1 MLTHE
6 QPLRNSQLIGEL
18 LAQPNLLCKD
28 GRMFEKLGPEARDI
42 IVLSQEIAQSMGHG
56 EVRGEHLLLALF
68 KRMDKE
74 LASEFADID
83 ITYEQLFSAIQADH
97 PTKDSVL
104 EGEFVEL
111 SAEAQIVIVRSE
123 QEAKRLNSKFVLPKH
138 LFIAF
143 EWYGVAKRRNFYA
156 WELLKKS
163 GPEHKIRT
171 LFGNIE
177 FRTPHKKKD
186 KPTKARRRTD
196 LESARANSNVI
207 RAAQFEA
214 RSMGHNLIGPEHILL
229 AFASDSQTLGAQLL
243 WMLGIYALDLRSQLE
258 AKFPPHTGYVPQEIP
273 FSDDAKS
280 ILELSFECARS
291 CGDNFIGDEHILLA
305 FVRIGKKTNFQA
317 WQILLKNLLDKN
329 ADLEKIVERMLSER
343 KVFPLQKFPVQP
355 APALN
360 STVRKDDPVLDW
372 ISAESFESKYE
383 ILEAA
388 QDAAFKHG
396 HNKVGTQYLL
406 YALARTPGTVA
417 CEALDAIG
425 LHPNAIDR
433 ILLEKFG
440 RGPLKMKTAMMY
452 TQSIPLIAACA
463 KEIAA
468 KRDSDEIAGEDW
480 LRAIIKIGK
489 QFDGCVAWEIICNTG
504 MQDLLEE
511 FLANNKEN
519 RIDAIQELRKKTK
532 PASVVNVSD
541 TELDR
546 IFEKMLIKTFDD
558 APPKYPDL
566 SDSWKKSVD
575 AQKLKNKHE
584 IFEAA
589 QEAALK
595 HGHRKVGTQYLLFAL
610 ARAPNSVTSRILE
623 EIGLN
628 PIELSRLILEK
639 YERGPYTAKY
649 KTVFSE
655 GFVCVYELACE
666 IAKNSGFDYVES
678 IHFLSAIAQAGRR
691 FAGCLAWELIC
702 KSGKQEKFEELLS
715 SPSHLMHANKI
726 SQHQGINDFQN
737 KSKSSKAPASMQD
750 YFSNETVLLFQNAKQ
765 EARLL
770 NHTAIGAEHLFLSLL
785 AMASS
790 EFSDK
795 LVELNFNLLEAR
807 EALKVV
813 SGRGKKKSNKE
824 IPLADNAK
832 KLLEIAYDQTRQYG
846 KTQVEPLHILIAI
859 SKMPQDDT
867 VSKVLAQLGIKQ
879 NWVAEILQ
887 ILNPT
892 LATEV
897 KQKRQYIPE
906 NAERTIPE
914 NFSQTSIRVVENA
927 HKEAW
932 RFGYPKIQPEHLLLG
947 LIKETSN
954 EVSSMF
960 VSRRVTIKKLEDELN
975 RLKDRGPGGSS
986 ILYLSDM
993 VKEIFELASN
1003 EAEDLVEPTD
1013 LLGYLIL
1020 SMDLTTINILL
1031 NLGLEDLL
1039 EGAHE
1044 YAPPAALF
1052 EYLNKNNLKDYFVL
1066 DSLKIIF
1073 RALEITRQFGHEIA
1087 DVEHLLIA
1095 LLEWHEDEV
1104 VQLLLNNRLQVNE
1117 LKMDVRKTR
1126 GTGSIYPT
1134 TEVKLTPSAL
1144 ETLKEAKRRMKTLN
1158 HSIVCPG
1165 HIALGILQCKSPNL
1179 CKILE
1184 KYDLPQDIDDQIVV
1198 SLGGKNEK

>member
-1 MLTHE
+1 
-6 QPLRNSQLIGEL
+6 
-18 LAQPNLLCKD
+18 
-28 GRMFEKLGPEARDI
+28 MFEKLGPEAKDI
-42 IVLSQEIAQSMGHG
+42 VVLSQEIAQSMGHG

-68 KRMDKE
+68 ERMDKE
-74 LASEFADID
+74 LASEFADIG

-97 PTKDSVL
+97 PTNDSVL
-104 EGEFVEL
+104 EGQVVEL
-111 SAEAQIVIVRSE
+111 SSEAQIVIVRSAH
-123 QEAKRLNSKFVLPKH
+123 EAKRLNSKFVLPKH

-143 EWYGVAKRRNFYA
+143 EWYGVAERGNFYA

-163 GPEHKIRT
+163 GPEHKIRAI
-171 LFGNIE
+171 FGNIE

-214 RSMGHNLIGPEHILL
+214 RSMSHNLIGPEHILL

-243 WMLGIYALDLRSQLE
+243 QLLGIFSLDWRSQLE

-343 KVFPLQKFPVQP
+343 KVFPFQKFPVQP
-355 APALN
+355 APSLN

-425 LHPNAIDR
+425 LHPNALDR

-452 TQSIPLIAACA
+452 TQSIPLIATCA

-468 KRDSDEIAGEDW
+468 EHDSDEIAGEDW
-480 LRAIIKIGK
+480 LRAIIKVGK

-511 FLANNKEN
+511 FLSNNKEN

-532 PASVVNVSD
+532 PANIVNLSD
-541 TELDR
+541 NELDR

-558 APPKYPDL
+558 APPEYPDL
-566 SDSWKKSVD
+566 GDPWKESVD
-575 AQKLKNKHE
+575 AQELKDKHE

-589 QEAALK
+589 QDAALK

-610 ARAPNSVTSRILE
+610 ARTPNSVASEILE

-639 YERGPYTAKY
+639 HGRGPYTAKY
-649 KTVFSE
+649 RTAFSE
-655 GFVCVYELACE
+655 GFVCVYGLACE
-666 IAKNSGFDYVES
+666 IAKKSGSDYVES
-678 IHFLSAIAQAGRR
+678 EHFLRAIAQAGNR

-702 KSGKQEKFEELLS
+702 ESGKQENLEELLS
-715 SPSHLMHANKI
+715 SQSHPI
-726 SQHQGINDFQN
+726 STDNTGEHQGINQFRN
-737 KSKSSKAPASMQD
+737 KTQSKAPTSMPD
-750 YFSNETVLLFQNAKQ
+750 FFSKETVLLFRYAK
-765 EARLL
+765 EETRLL
-770 NHTAIGAEHLFLSLL
+770 NHAAIGAEHVFLGLL
-785 AMASS
+785 AMASP
-790 EFSDK
+790 EYYDK
-795 LVELNFNLLEAR
+795 LVKLNFNLLEAR
-807 EALKVV
+807 EALRAI
-813 SGRGKKKSNKE
+813 SGRGKKKSKND

-832 KLLEIAYDQTRQYG
+832 KLLEVAFDLTRQFG
-846 KTQVEPLHILIAI
+846 KKQVEPLHILIAI
-859 SKMPQDDT
+859 SKMAEDDT
-867 VSKVLAQLGIKQ
+867 VSKVLAILKIKKNWVEDIFQILAPTSSTEIKQ
-879 NWVAEILQ
+879 ELKHV
-887 ILNPT
+887 
-892 LATEV
+892 
-897 KQKRQYIPE
+897 PE
-906 NAERTIPE
+906 KTKPTIPE
-914 NFSQTSIRVVENA
+914 NFSETSIRVVENA

-954 EVSSMF
+954 EVSTMF
-960 VSRRVTIKKLEDELN
+960 LSRSITIKKLEDELN
-975 RLKDRGPGGSS
+975 KLKDRGPGGSS
-986 ILYLSDM
+986 ILYVSDM
-993 VKEIFELASN
+993 VKEIFKLAST
-1003 EAEDLVEPTD
+1003 ESEDLVEPTD

-1020 SMDLTTINILL
+1020 SMDLTTINILR

-1039 EGAHE
+1039 EGAGE

-1052 EYLNKNNLKDYFVL
+1052 EYLDKNELNNYFVS

-1087 DVEHLLIA
+1087 DVEHLLVA

-1104 VQLLLNNRLQVNE
+1104 VNLLLNNRLRIDD
-1117 LKMDVRKTR
+1117 LKKDVLKTR
-1126 GTGSIYPT
+1126 GRGSIYPT
-1134 TEVKLTPSAL
+1134 AEVKMTPSAL
-1144 ETLKEAKRRMKTLN
+1144 DTLKEATRQMETLK
-1158 HSIVCPG
+1158 HSTISPG
-1165 HIALGILQCKSPNL
+1165 HLALGILQCKSPNL
-1179 CKILE
+1179 CKILK
-1184 KYDLPQDIDDQIVV
+1184 KYDLPADIDDQIVIA
-1198 SLGGKNEK
+1198 LGGKSEK